1 MMSVETAILSVHL
14 ANFVPNHPCHPR
26 NPRFPCPI
34 SKNRRSTTDKRRPI
48 ACFSARLP
56 TQLIGPSLGATPIAP
71 RPTKRREHSVAAR
84 PARAG
89 ELTRRARAHLEDG
102 MARAKGRRTC
112 GESKRSSAPAGN
124 TPHARW
130 SKLPSTPA
138 DQQHRGFESDA
149 IRRPK

>member
-1 MMSVETAILSVHL
+1 RLRSVISASSAVSLS
-14 ANFVPNHPCHPR
+14 
-26 NPRFPCPI
+26 I
-34 SKNRRSTTDKRRPI
+34 SKNRRSTIDKKSPI

-84 PARAG
+84 PARAK
-89 ELTRRARAHLEDG
+89 ELIRRAKTHSVDG
-102 MARAKGRRTC
+102 MARQKGRRTC
-112 GESKRSSAPAGN
+112 GESKKSSAPAGN
-124 TPHARW
+124 RQHAHW